1 MYFIGLDVYKKTS
14 SYCVKDENGR
24 VYQEGKVGLTR
35 RTCPHHDLY
44 DRRRFS
50 EFRLAPIEAL

>member
-1 MYFIGLDVYKKTS
+1 
-14 SYCVKDENGR
+14 